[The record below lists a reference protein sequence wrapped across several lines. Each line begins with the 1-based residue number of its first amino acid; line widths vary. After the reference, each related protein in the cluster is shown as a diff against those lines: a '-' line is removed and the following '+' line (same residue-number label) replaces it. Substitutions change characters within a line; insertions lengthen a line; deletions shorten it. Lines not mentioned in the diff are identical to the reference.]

1 MDWSVKMTTTPRAGK
16 RAAVGFVA
24 GAVGVM
30 LASAGPAAQQGGPGI
45 YTSEQAARGAKI
57 FAEQCVTCHREDL
70 KGRRSDGGPPLRG
83 SQFTSKWGDQS
94 ISALFTTM
102 EALMPAAHQ
111 GSPARHPGSLTRSQ
125 YADAVSFLLK
135 ENGMPAGPTA
145 LPTDPDAQKKIILR
159 FK

>member
-1 MDWSVKMTTTPRAGK
+1 MDWSVKMSTTLRAGK
-16 RAAVGFVA
+16 WTSIGFVA
-24 GAVGVM
+24 GAVCVM
-30 LASAGPAAQQGGPGI
+30 LASAIPAAQQKVPGI

-83 SQFTSKWGDQS
+83 SQFTTKWGDQS

-102 EALMPAAHQ
+102 EALMPAEHQ

-125 YADAVSFLLK
+125 YADVVSFLLK
-135 ENGMPAGPTA
+135 ENGVP
-145 LPTDPDAQKKIILR
+145 
-159 FK
+159 